1 MTPHPTPAPLE
12 GLVLAVG
19 IYLSVLMLTLW
30 NQALSGVGAALAL
43 ELDCR
48 LLSLL
53 SCLWLQGIRKGLQ
66 PSPCPLALR
75 MDAVAAKLGAWPAC
89 RVGLLL
95 ALTDAAPLSAPAF
108 SLVFP
113 FLKMVLT
120 EMPHHSEEEEERMAQ
135 ILQILTVHAQ
145 LRASPSNPPGRVD
158 EVGWGAQLPLGLSGV
173 AGGRAGASDT
183 S

>member
-1 MTPHPTPAPLE
+1 MNGLPFPLP
-12 GLVLAVG
+12 GYFPDPGIKPGFLASPELASRFFTTVPPG
-19 IYLSVLMLTLW
+19 KLSYEIT
-30 NQALSGVGAALAL
+30 
-43 ELDCR
+43 R
-48 LLSLL
+48 
-53 SCLWLQGIRKGLQ
+53 
-66 PSPCPLALR
+66 PLALR
-75 MDAVAAKLGAWPAC
+75 MDAVVAKLGARPAC

-173 AGGRAGASDT
+173 AGGGARASDT

>member
-1 MTPHPTPAPLE
+1 
-12 GLVLAVG
+12 
-19 IYLSVLMLTLW
+19 MLTFW

-43 ELDCR
+43 ELDCH
-48 LLSLL
+48 LSSLL
-53 SCLWLQGIRKGLQ
+53 SCCWLQGVRKGLQ
-66 PSPCPLALR
+66 PSPRPLALR
-75 MDAVAAKLGAWPAC
+75 MDAVAAKLGARPAC
-89 RVGLLL
+89 RDRLLL

-145 LRASPSNPPGRVD
+145 LRASSSNPPGRVD
-158 EVGWGAQLPLGLSGV
+158 EVGRGAQLPLGLSGV
-173 AGGRAGASDT
+173 AGAGASDT

>member
-1 MTPHPTPAPLE
+1 MTPPTLE

-19 IYLSVLMLTLW
+19 IYLSVLMLTFW

-43 ELDCR
+43 ELDCH
-48 LLSLL
+48 LSSLL
-53 SCLWLQGIRKGLQ
+53 SCCWLQGVRKGLQ
-66 PSPCPLALR
+66 PSPRPLALR
-75 MDAVAAKLGAWPAC
+75 MDAVAAKLGARPAC
-89 RVGLLL
+89 RDRLLL

-145 LRASPSNPPGRVD
+145 LRASSSNPPGRVD
-158 EVGWGAQLPLGLSGV
+158 EVGRGARLPLGLSGV
-173 AGGRAGASDT
+173 VGAGASDT